1 LIDHSCFCP
10 SALIFDQD
18 SKSSRKDNYLPLLDL
33 SFFHLAGI
41 TDKKRLDQLIC
52 KFKGRAAIN
61 SYSAA

>member
-41 TDKKRLDQLIC
+41 TEAGREKVPVI
-52 KFKGRAAIN
+52 FKDRAVEK
-61 SYSAA
+61 